1 MATNKTSKCT
11 TNGVN
16 SVKYKGKKKPV
27 KKTPVRKKKYTAKK
41 KK

>member
-1 MATNKTSKCT
+1 MATNRTSKCS
-11 TNGVN
+11 TNGVP
-16 SVKYKGKKKPV
+16 KMAYKAKKKPV